1 MFYYL
6 TYYIMI
12 TINLKNVD
20 EVVNTSTSPY
30 EIWDSAINSYSI
42 WWEWFRAE
50 SFEEYRLIRNE
61 DSPDIPKTLRD
72 IAVSGTEVSI
82 SNVWVFRIAEY
93 LTANYLQTLLEDI
106 QLAVNLNKASY
117 EESLLLNWFTKCQL

>member
-1 MFYYL
+1 MNN
-6 TYYIMI
+6 I

-50 SFEEYRLIRNE
+50 SFEEYRLVWNE

-106 QLAVNLNKASY
+106 QIAVNLNKASY

>member
-1 MFYYL
+1 MNN
-6 TYYIMI
+6 I

-30 EIWDSAINSYSI
+30 EIWDSAVDSYEI
-42 WWEWFRAE
+42 WWDWFKAE
-50 SFEEYRLIRNE
+50 SFEEYRLEWNE
-61 DSPDIPKTLRD
+61 DSPDIPRTLNS
-72 IAVSGTEVSI
+72 ILTQGTTIKLYKIWSFYI
-82 SNVWVFRIAEY
+82 NEY
-93 LTANYLQTLLEDI
+93 FTSNYLQTLLEDI